1 MAELP
6 KLHLAS
12 SSPRR
17 REILTALRLEFTM
30 QAVALDEYRLDGES
44 PRAMVS
50 RLATAKAAAANAG
63 EGQSVLGADTA
74 VVLDDRV
81 LGKPRD
87 AGDAVE
93 MLMAL
98 SGRQHTVLTG
108 VALRTAEA
116 SDLVVSSTDVVFR
129 EIDRD
134 EAHRY
139 WQSGE
144 PCDKAGAYGIQG
156 LGGVFVEAITGSY
169 SGVVGLPVFE
179 TVGLLRRAGID
190 VLGPVNKK

>member
-1 MAELP
+1 MTELP

-44 PRAMVS
+44 PRAMVL
-50 RLATAKAAAANAG
+50 RLAAAKAAAANAG
-63 EGQSVLGADTA
+63 DGQFVLGADTA

-169 SGVVGLPVFE
+169 SGVVGLAVFE
-179 TVGLLRRAGID
+179 TVGLLRRAGIN
-190 VLGPVNKK
+190 VLEPAN